1 MSANVGLTWPIVF
14 LVLFG
19 ALLHASWNVLV
30 KSSSDKTLD
39 TALIQLAGALIGI
52 PLLLFVGLPL
62 AESWPYIVA
71 STVVHIGYYIA
82 LSGAYRNGDLGL
94 TYPLM
99 RGVAPILVALSSA
112 FVFPEAMSFSAW
124 GGVLG
129 VCTGVLILGL
139 TQHAF
144 DNRRAVAYALANAVI
159 ITIYTV
165 IDGLGARASGNAV
178 QYVVALAVL
187 DGWPFVLLVLAQRG
201 RAAWS
206 SIGVYSRT
214 RWPMAAAGALAS
226 LASYGIALWAMT
238 VAPVATISAL
248 RETSVLFA
256 VLLGSWLL
264 KEKFTVRRGLGAC
277 VIVAGVM
284 ALRLG

>member
-1 MSANVGLTWPIVF
+1 MSNGIGLTWPIVL

-30 KSSSDKTLD
+30 KSSSDKALD
-39 TALIQLAGALIGI
+39 TALIQLAGSVIGVPLVLI
-52 PLLLFVGLPL
+52 VGWPP
-62 AESWPYIVA
+62 ASAWPYIVA
-71 STVVHIGYYIA
+71 STLIHIAYYIA

-112 FVFPEAMSFSAW
+112 FVFPDVMSFAAW
-124 GGVLG
+124 AGVIA
-129 VCTGVLILGL
+129 VCVGVLILGL

-144 DNRRAVAYALANAVI
+144 DNPRAVVYALANAVI
-159 ITIYTV
+159 IAIYTV
-165 IDGLGARASGNAV
+165 IDGLGARASGNAL

-187 DGWPFVLLVLAQRG
+187 DGWPFALLVLAQRG
-201 RAAWS
+201 RAAWPQMR
-206 SIGVYSRT
+206 VYARA
-214 RWPMAAAGALAS
+214 RWPFASAGALAS

-238 VAPVATISAL
+238 VAPVATIAVL

-264 KEKFTVRRGLGAC
+264 KEKFTLRRGLGAS

>member
-124 GGVLG
+124 MGVLG

-159 ITIYTV
+159 IAIYTV